1 MLRSGFYKIHSGGN
15 GLFFIIFFCMRFR
28 FITYCRLKKGCTMH
42 IISVLQNES
51 YSNCSKWRI
60 VFFSSSVCC
69 WTFLHLTIF
78 FGRLKQSHF
87 FNFSKDLSEISKNE
101 TSSTVHFRPG
111 QIFLG
116 KIWPGLVHMG
126 LWNHCFVLNTFFCL
140 FWLVFFGPGQ
150 IRIHNLVC

>member
-1 MLRSGFYKIHSGGN
+1 MLRSGFYKIHSSGGN

-42 IISVLQNES
+42 IILVLQNES

-60 VFFSSSVCC
+60 VFFSSSVCF

-78 FGRLKQSHF
+78 LVGLNKAF

-126 LWNHCFVLNTFFCL
+126 LWNHCFVLNTFFACFDCF
-140 FWLVFFGPGQ
+140 FWTGTNQ
-150 IRIHNLVC
+150 DS